1 MMNSENFAHNF
12 IDSFMNVDQTVFVP
26 FIMMQLKIFGQKF
39 QIRRAVF
46 FLDGRWFWSVNWES
60 EMEFTAEKKTWNEI
74 ESREI
79 RVFFYSIL
87 KIMKFLLEPC
97 FSVSTRRNTFQH
109 DQCFLH
115 ISDNLI
121 GLLLCES

>member
-60 EMEFTAEKKTWNEI
+60 EMEFTAEKKHEMKLKVGKF
-74 ESREI
+74 ESFFI
-79 RVFFYSIL
+79 RY
-87 KIMKFLLEPC
+87 
-97 FSVSTRRNTFQH
+97 
-109 DQCFLH
+109 
-115 ISDNLI
+115 
-121 GLLLCES
+121 

>member
-46 FLDGRWFWSVNWES
+46 FWMDVDFDLWTERVKWNSPP
-60 EMEFTAEKKTWNEI
+60 KKTWNEI

-79 RVFFYSIL
+79 RVFLFDI
-87 KIMKFLLEPC
+87 K
-97 FSVSTRRNTFQH
+97 
-109 DQCFLH
+109 
-115 ISDNLI
+115 DNEIFI
-121 GLLLCES
+121 GAMF

>member
-46 FLDGRWFWSVNWES
+46 FWMDVDFDLWTERVKWNSPPKKNMKWNWKS
-60 EMEFTAEKKTWNEI
+60 GNSSLFLFDIKDNEI
-74 ESREI
+74 
-79 RVFFYSIL
+79 F
-87 KIMKFLLEPC
+87 
-97 FSVSTRRNTFQH
+97 
-109 DQCFLH
+109 
-115 ISDNLI
+115 I
-121 GLLLCES
+121 GAMF